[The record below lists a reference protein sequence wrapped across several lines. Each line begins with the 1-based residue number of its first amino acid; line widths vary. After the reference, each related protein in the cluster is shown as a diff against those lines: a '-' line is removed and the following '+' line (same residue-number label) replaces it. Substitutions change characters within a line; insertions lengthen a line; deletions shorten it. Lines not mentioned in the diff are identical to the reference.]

1 MCRAAAAAAA
11 SCGYSTA
18 SSAAAAAAAAEDPIT
33 PPVKVDYT
41 QLLINGQ
48 FVDSASGDLSI
59 KSISYMLY
67 FLSVLSLKN

>member
-18 SSAAAAAAAAEDPIT
+18 SSAAAAAAEDPVT

>member
-18 SSAAAAAAAAEDPIT
+18 SSSAAAAAEDPVT

>member
-18 SSAAAAAAAAEDPIT
+18 SSAAAAAEDPIT

-59 KSISYMLY
+59 KSISDMLY

>member
-18 SSAAAAAAAAEDPIT
+18 SSAAAAAEDPIT

>member
-1 MCRAAAAAAA
+1 MCRAAAAA

-18 SSAAAAAAAAEDPIT
+18 SSAAAAAEDPIT

-67 FLSVLSLKN
+67 FLSVLSLKNCI

>member
-1 MCRAAAAAAA
+1 MCRAAAAAA

-18 SSAAAAAAAAEDPIT
+18 SSAAAAAAEDPIT